1 MIKETAQER
10 AVSRMKIIKQGKSK
24 ADVERMI
31 KATKRFEC
39 ELCGCIFEA
48 NKGEY
53 KSYECEYN
61 EIDYYCIC
69 PNCETKANEVIMRE
83 PLKR

>member
-1 MIKETAQER
+1 
-10 AVSRMKIIKQGKSK
+10 MKIIRQGKSK
-24 ADVERMI
+24 EEFERTI

-39 ELCGCIFEA
+39 KLCGCIFEA
-48 NKGEY
+48 DKGEY

-61 EIDYYCIC
+61 GIDYYCIC